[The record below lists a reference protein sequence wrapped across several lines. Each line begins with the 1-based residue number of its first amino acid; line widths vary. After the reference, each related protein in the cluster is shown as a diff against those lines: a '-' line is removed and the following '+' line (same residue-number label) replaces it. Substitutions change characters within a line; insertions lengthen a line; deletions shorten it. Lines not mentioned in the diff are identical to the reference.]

1 MIRLYYLIKRLL
13 GVEVGLRGLIQLFL
27 YSALPAL
34 IVGFVKGYGKSTFD
48 LHIFVTVFC
57 VVTIVGFVSN
67 LLNQSMQFKKILS
80 PGAGRVWRTQRK
92 AVTAGII
99 QRINRHI
106 NHSTATP
113 IEAQKIVQDLLDV
126 IVLHVRDH
134 QGNFKCDRPRVF
146 ANLLIDDGTEL
157 VVIARD
163 SISRSSSEYQ
173 RTTPARYPKETMLCG
188 RAIKSRRV
196 ISVGDLVI
204 AYPEGPKTKPIE
216 VYCRSHYSVP
226 SKVFHKIFHMVPS
239 ALIVRSLIF
248 SIPLLRARSKTIWKT
263 VYNPTLI

>member
-34 IVGFVKGYGKSTFD
+34 LVGFVKGYGKSTFD
-48 LHIFVTVFC
+48 LHIFVTVIC
-57 VVTIVGFVSN
+57 VVTIVGFVIN

-204 AYPEGPKTKPIE
+204 AYPEGPKTKPYRSILSFPLFSAEQGIPQVIPYVAISIE
-216 VYCRSHYSVP
+216 FSEP
-226 SKVFHKIFHMVPS
+226 SF
-239 ALIVRSLIF
+239 L
-248 SIPLLRARSKTIWKT
+248 
-263 VYNPTLI
+263 